1 MSLQVSG
8 VLALL
13 CRARVYIQG
22 YFFDRY
28 ERRSVDL
35 RSRVAVVTGCTVG
48 GLGVSAV
55 SLCKSYA
62 TLEMCGTYE
71 LHTQALQRRRCCQK
85 WVRQ

>member
-22 YFFDRY
+22 YYVDRY
-28 ERRSVDL
+28 ERRSIDL

-48 GLGVSAV
+48 GLGIGAV
-55 SLCKSYA
+55 SLCN
-62 TLEMCGTYE
+62 T
-71 LHTQALQRRRCCQK
+71 
-85 WVRQ
+85 